1 MKPAAPSTNCKP
13 PESVEEESEIQ
24 GNGPTNE
31 DTAALDSL
39 KMSQVEDI
47 RYVTLP
53 YVQINKNVER
63 KIVNIF

>member
-1 MKPAAPSTNCKP
+1 MKPAAPTTNCKP
-13 PESVEEESEIQ
+13 PESAEEESEIQ

-47 RYVTLP
+47 RYVT
-53 YVQINKNVER
+53 R
-63 KIVNIF
+63 HCSSW